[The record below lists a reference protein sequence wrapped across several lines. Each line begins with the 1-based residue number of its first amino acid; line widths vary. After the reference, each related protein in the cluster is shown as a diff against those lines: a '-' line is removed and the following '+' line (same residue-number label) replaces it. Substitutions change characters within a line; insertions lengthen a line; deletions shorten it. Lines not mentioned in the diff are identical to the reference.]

1 MTTQTVSGRRYF
13 TKAWLMEQKSL
24 IALLVL
30 IAIVSTLSPNFF
42 TINNLFNI
50 LQQTSVNAIMAVGMT
65 LVILTSGIDLSV
77 GSLLAL
83 TGAVAASI
91 VGIEVN
97 ALVAVAA
104 ALALGAAIGA
114 VTGVI
119 VAKGRVQAFIA
130 TLVMMLLLRG
140 VTMVYTNG
148 SPVNTGFTEN
158 ADLFGWFGIGRP
170 LGVPTPVWIMGI
182 VFLAAWYM
190 LHHTRLGRYIYAL
203 GGNEAATRLSGI
215 NVNKIKIIVYSLCGL
230 LASLA
235 GIIEVARLSSA
246 QPTAGTGYELD
257 AIAAVVL
264 GGTSLA
270 GGKGRIVGKDTI
282 ALVVSTLNNPFF
294 VSLKDGAQKE
304 ADKLGY
310 NLVVLDS
317 QNNPA
322 KELANVQDLTVRG
335 TKILLINPTDSDAVG
350 NAVKMANQANIPVI
364 TLDRQAT
371 KGEVV
376 SHIASDNVLGGK
388 IAGDYIAKKAGEG
401 AKVIELQ
408 GIAGTSAARERGEGF
423 QQAVAAHKF
432 NVLASQP
439 ADFDRTKGL
448 NVMQNLLTAHPDVQA
463 VFAQNDEM
471 ALGALRALQTAG
483 KSDVMVVGFDG
494 TPDGEK
500 AVNDGKLA
508 ATIAQLPDQ
517 IGAKGVET
525 ADKVLKGEKVQAK
538 YPVDLKLVVK
548 Q

>member
-1 MTTQTVSGRRYF
+1 
-13 TKAWLMEQKSL
+13 
-24 IALLVL
+24 
-30 IAIVSTLSPNFF
+30 
-42 TINNLFNI
+42 
-50 LQQTSVNAIMAVGMT
+50 
-65 LVILTSGIDLSV
+65 VI
-77 GSLLAL
+77 
-83 TGAVAASI
+83 
-91 VGIEVN
+91 
-97 ALVAVAA
+97 
-104 ALALGAAIGA
+104 
-114 VTGVI
+114 
-119 VAKGRVQAFIA
+119 
-130 TLVMMLLLRG
+130 
-140 VTMVYTNG
+140 
-148 SPVNTGFTEN
+148 
-158 ADLFGWFGIGRP
+158 
-170 LGVPTPVWIMGI
+170 
-182 VFLAAWYM
+182 
-190 LHHTRLGRYIYAL
+190 
-203 GGNEAATRLSGI
+203 
-215 NVNKIKIIVYSLCGL
+215 
-230 LASLA
+230 
-235 GIIEVARLSSA
+235 
-246 QPTAGTGYELD
+246 
-257 AIAAVVL
+257 
-264 GGTSLA
+264 
-270 GGKGRIVGKDTI
+270 
-282 ALVVSTLNNPFF
+282 STLNNPFF

-350 NAVKMANQANIPVI
+350 NAVKMANQAKIPVI

-371 KGEVV
+371 KGDVV

-483 KSDVMVVGFDG
+483 KADVMVVGFDG

-500 AVNDGKLA
+500 AVKDGKLA

-517 IGAKGVET
+517 IGAKGVEV

-538 YPVDLKLVVK
+538 YPVDLKLVIK